1 MEGLNIMNKEHC
13 DFNHYDFIPVGRRL
27 DVNEKKTY
35 LKYEDGRTCEL
46 KGFEYVMTRENF
58 EDYMKRRRNEKFEVE
73 LIEVYENN
81 GKISLTNN
89 KIRCESSEIN
99 PMWGIQMV

>member
-1 MEGLNIMNKEHC
+1 
-13 DFNHYDFIPVGRRL
+13 
-27 DVNEKKTY
+27 
-35 LKYEDGRTCEL
+35 
-46 KGFEYVMTRENF
+46 MTRENF
-58 EDYMKRRRNEKFEVE
+58 NEYIEKRRNEKFEVE

-99 PMWGIQMV
+99 LIWGINSI